1 MIGETLPGTRRLPVA
16 VLVERAPSASAWQ
29 DWSWRVAEV
38 LEGEMPEVQPW
49 TVLREHAGRTLFFA
63 GRADVVLHPTDTDN
77 LKHNLEAEAPQIW
90 VVLRPVAAAPG
101 MALHLV
107 TVDAGEAPLYA
118 EVGADLLEALPMPP
132 GLRAVTE
139 AFVAEHHRERGFVK
153 RRRDRADPEAL
164 GRRGPGEEPN
174 GEAT

>member
-16 VLVERAPSASAWQ
+16 VLVERAPSASPWQ

-38 LEGEMPEVQPW
+38 LEGAVPDLPAW
-49 TVLREHAGRTLFFA
+49 TLLREEAGRSLFLA
-63 GRADVVLHPTDTDN
+63 GRADVTLHPTDTDN
-77 LKHNLEAEAPQIW
+77 LRENLAAEEPRVW

-107 TVDAGEAPLYA
+107 TVDGGEAQLYA
-118 EVGADLLEALPMPP
+118 EVGGDLLEALPMPP
-132 GLRAVTE
+132 GLRAATE
-139 AFVAEHHRERGFVK
+139 AFVAEHHRERGFSK

-164 GRRGPGEEPN
+164 GRRAPGEDR
-174 GEAT
+174 T